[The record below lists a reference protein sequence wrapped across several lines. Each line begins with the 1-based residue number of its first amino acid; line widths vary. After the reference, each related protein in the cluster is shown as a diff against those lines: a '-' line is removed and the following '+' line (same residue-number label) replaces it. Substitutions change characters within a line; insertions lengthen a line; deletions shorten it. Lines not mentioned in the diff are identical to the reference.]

1 MYTRTA
7 RPPRM
12 FTDAERDAMKRD
24 LWGLDR
30 WTDWVE
36 SGATREVRLDRLQ
49 HVPDY
54 WRPGVQ
60 AWAQRRA
67 ARAAGQA

>member
-1 MYTRTA
+1 
-7 RPPRM
+7 M
-12 FTDAERDAMKRD
+12 FEDAERDALDRD
-24 LWGLDR
+24 RWDRDR

-36 SGATREVRLDRLQ
+36 SGATRAERLQ
-49 HVPDY
+49 RLEHVPDY

-67 ARAAGQA
+67 ARAAGQPERPTTHA

>member
-1 MYTRTA
+1 
-7 RPPRM
+7 M
-12 FTDAERDAMKRD
+12 FADAERDAMKRD

-36 SGATREVRLDRLQ
+36 SGVSREVRLDRLQ
-49 HVPDY
+49 QVPDY
-54 WRPGVQ
+54 WRQGVQ

-67 ARAAGQA
+67 ARAAGQS